1 MENTQQQSW
10 LYNQFF
16 TGWKKFE
23 VTYAIVLI
31 LLQVVAYVIAPDS
44 IIGMVSG
51 VAGVICLVFG
61 MKGKKLTFA
70 FGLVQCI
77 AMTMIAWQSHAYGA
91 FVMNIFYVISQPIGW
106 FLWGNDEAV
115 NTISAKMKR
124 LIFLAAFVA
133 WAVGWF
139 VLART
144 GGQLPYFD
152 SINLVISFIA
162 QVLYICKYKENW
174 SLWIIVNIAN
184 LAYWAVLTYQVATG
198 HTDVGTVGGCL
209 SQVALQA
216 ALLFNSIYAN
226 KVWKSYEQNLK

>member
-1 MENTQQQSW
+1 
-10 LYNQFF
+10 
-16 TGWKKFE
+16 
-23 VTYAIVLI
+23 
-31 LLQVVAYVIAPDS
+31 
-44 IIGMVSG
+44 
-51 VAGVICLVFG
+51 
-61 MKGKKLTFA
+61 
-70 FGLVQCI
+70 
-77 AMTMIAWQSHAYGA
+77 
-91 FVMNIFYVISQPIGW
+91 MNIFYVISQPIGW

-184 LAYWAVLTYQVATG
+184 LAYWSVLTYQVATG
-198 HTDVGTVGGCL
+198 HTDIGTVGGCL

-226 KVWKSYEQNLK
+226 RTDGGLMFREEHETSFFANLKGGK